1 MGLLELFITASIP
14 VLKTLL
20 LTALGS
26 YLALESVD
34 ILGEDAR
41 KHLNTV
47 VFYVFN
53 PALVSTNLAKTIT
66 SESMLKL
73 WFMPVN
79 ILITFIVGSVLGW
92 ILVII
97 TRTPPHLRG
106 LVVGCC
112 AAGNLG
118 NILLIMIPAIC
129 KEKGGPF
136 GAPDVCHTYEW
147 LMFHCQWRQEPF
159 ICGLTCITLFGYL
172 QGESP

>member
-73 WFMPVN
+73 
-79 ILITFIVGSVLGW
+79 
-92 ILVII
+92 
-97 TRTPPHLRG
+97 
-106 LVVGCC
+106 
-112 AAGNLG
+112 
-118 NILLIMIPAIC
+118 
-129 KEKGGPF
+129 
-136 GAPDVCHTYEW
+136 
-147 LMFHCQWRQEPF
+147 
-159 ICGLTCITLFGYL
+159 
-172 QGESP
+172 